1 DTSSTTGNPPPTSEK
16 VITTEVLCK
25 SGEPI
30 VLSGLVQNES
40 SFIEQRTPGLGK
52 IPVLGWAFKGRK
64 ETEEKTEMVIYLVP
78 HWEKNDDE
86 TINPETDEEFFSR
99 INEKY
104 LNMSSNEKGGNNA
117 DNE

>member
-1 DTSSTTGNPPPTSEK
+1 

-52 IPVLGWAFKGRK
+52 IPGLGWAFKGRK

-78 HWEKNDDE
+78 HWEKDE
-86 TINPETDEEFFSR
+86 AETVVAETDQEFFMR
-99 INEKY
+99 INRTY
-104 LNMSSNEKGGNNA
+104 LGINGGNDA
-117 DNE
+117 ASE